1 MKVTKNIKEYIE
13 KEVST
18 RLMPKY
24 EADKQAAEYESRIE
38 NEVWEEALTAM
49 QKAYDEVLAKAF
61 AKYDFLVN
69 SRNETNGR
77 CVEVTKYRA
86 FSIKDRNNINSVHR
100 WQTRK
105 DDEVDAIT
113 RDIIVSLE
121 LGGTKAELMEMLEKI
136 G

>member
-18 RLMPKY
+18 RLASKY
-24 EADKQAAEYESRIE
+24 EADKQTAEYENRIE

-49 QKAYDEVLAKAF
+49 QKAYDEVMAKAF
-61 AKYDFLVN
+61 AEHGFLEN
-69 SRNETNGR
+69 LRNENSGR
-77 CVEVTKYRA
+77 CVEITKYRA
-86 FSIKDRNNINSVHR
+86 FTIQGRNNAGSVHR
-100 WQTRK
+100 WASRMR
-105 DDEVDAIT
+105 EEAAAISK
-113 RDIIVSLE
+113 DIIVTLE